1 VIYKQRRTP
10 VSSKVHTKGKTT
22 VLMYA
27 EITQPGE
34 VPGQGIDDDCAPAVG
49 NWKGNGAAR
58 IPRKGT
64 ARLRVGLILK
74 GRGTARRLP
83 PRSLGRPL
91 MATTPAGTR
100 RRETVAAA
108 AVFSTRGRRRAGDTA
123 GQAPSVSGRERTCLR
138 AVERAESGHGEEKE
152 KGRVG
157 LLVCWTERKK
167 KKGFSYWEKNPIY
180 LISYCNRLIFPP

>member
-1 VIYKQRRTP
+1 
-10 VSSKVHTKGKTT
+10 

-167 KKGFSYWEKNPIY
+167 KKGFSCWEINPIY
-180 LISYCNRLIFPP
+180 LLSYCNHPIFPP